1 MTLCPQLRRL
11 SAEHARCLADI
22 AGWASTGAEERCS
35 RLLSLWDQEVLPHC
49 QAEEDVLL
57 PELAARLSEADAVVL
72 FTLGDHLALRHLAR
86 QLREASGTERI
97 AALEA
102 MERRLTEHVRFE
114 ERTLFPAIQEVLGSD
129 RIAGLASDLAVPSR
143 KRGQRSLRQAS
154 YAPEEERPLP
164 GKG

>member
-22 AGWASTGAEERCS
+22 AGWASAGAEERCS

-114 ERTLFPAIQEVLGSD
+114 ERTLFPAIQEVLG
-129 RIAGLASDLAVPSR
+129 
-143 KRGQRSLRQAS
+143 
-154 YAPEEERPLP
+154 ERPHRRTRVQSPPPPP
-164 GKG
+164 GKGATRLLRPR